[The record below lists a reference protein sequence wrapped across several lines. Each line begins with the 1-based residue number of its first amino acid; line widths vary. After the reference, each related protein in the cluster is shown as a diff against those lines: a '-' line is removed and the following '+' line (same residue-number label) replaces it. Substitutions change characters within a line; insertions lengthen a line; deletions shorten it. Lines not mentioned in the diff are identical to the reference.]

1 LAVDIGH
8 ELGTRRMC
16 LWPGEDGWDY
26 HFQADYRQLWDWTA
40 EALREIAEYD
50 PETYIGYEYKHNEP
64 RTHMLVS
71 NAAKAALLGYEL
83 GLPNVG
89 AYLDFGHA
97 LMSREIPAETAVM
110 LARLNRLV
118 GVHVNDTYGTGDD
131 DMAVGAVHFWAMV
144 EFLLALEQVG
154 YDGWITLDLVP
165 KRESAVGVCTQS
177 ITNMKAYQ
185 RMAANLDREKLKLA
199 QGEQDAL
206 ATQRLVQELILPG

>member
-1 LAVDIGH
+1 
-8 ELGTRRMC
+8 
-16 LWPGEDGWDY
+16 
-26 HFQADYRQLWDWTA
+26 
-40 EALREIAEYD
+40 
-50 PETYIGYEYKHNEP
+50 
-64 RTHMLVS
+64 
-71 NAAKAALLGYEL
+71 
-83 GLPNVG
+83 
-89 AYLDFGHA
+89 
-97 LMSREIPAETAVM
+97 
-110 LARLNRLV
+110 
-118 GVHVNDTYGTGDD
+118 
-131 DMAVGAVHFWAMV
+131 MAVGAVHFWAMV